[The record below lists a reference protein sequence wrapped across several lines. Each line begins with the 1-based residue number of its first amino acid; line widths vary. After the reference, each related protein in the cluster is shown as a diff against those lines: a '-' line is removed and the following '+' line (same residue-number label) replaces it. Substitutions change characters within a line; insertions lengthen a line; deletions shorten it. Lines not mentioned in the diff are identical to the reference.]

1 MQLAAIMPLILRQGG
16 TTMRNSLMTNGSS
29 PKHTSVP
36 NTLVPFIEK
45 YALDEGVTETPWP
58 GLVVGRSD
66 KPVPR
71 FPLLYS
77 PSLCIV
83 AQGRKHVYLA
93 DDHISYDPLH
103 YLVVTLPMPLEAEIV
118 EASAKQP
125 FLSLAL
131 EIDVSMVGKLLL
143 EMAEEELQ
151 PETMINPTQA
161 IYASPMTAD
170 LLEAVLRL
178 FRALENP
185 IDRRILGPGA
195 VTEILYHILR
205 GEQGSFLRAL
215 ALRDGG
221 SHRIAQIVRFLQEN
235 YNQSLDISSIA
246 GFAGMGNSTLH
257 HAFEK
262 IVGQSP
268 IQYLKKIRLHQ
279 ARLMI
284 VSNGLG
290 ASEAAY
296 NVGYNNPSQF
306 SREFKRQFGLPPSR
320 AAEIL

>member
-1 MQLAAIMPLILRQGG
+1 
-16 TTMRNSLMTNGSS
+16 MRNGSTTNGSS
-29 PKHTSVP
+29 PTYTSVG
-36 NTLVPFIEK
+36 NALVPLIEK
-45 YALDEGVTETPWP
+45 YALEEGVTETEWP
-58 GLVVGRSD
+58 GLVLGRSSQ
-66 KPVPR
+66 PVPR
-71 FPLLYS
+71 FPLLYV
-77 PSLCIV
+77 PSICVV
-83 AQGRKHVYLA
+83 AQGSKHVYVA
-93 DDHISYDPLH
+93 DDHIIYDPLH
-103 YLVVTLPMPLEAEIV
+103 YLVVALPMPLEAEIV
-118 EASAKQP
+118 VASAKEP

-143 EMAEEELQ
+143 EMAEEEHR
-151 PETMINPTQA
+151 PEAKINPTQA
-161 IYASPMTAD
+161 IYASPMNDD
-170 LLEAVLRL
+170 LLDAIVRL
-178 FRALENP
+178 LRALETP
-185 IDRRILGPGA
+185 VDRRILGPGA
-195 VTEILYHILR
+195 VKEILYHILR

-215 ALRDGG
+215 ALSDSG

-246 GFAGMGNSTLH
+246 RFAGMSNSTLH
-257 HAFEK
+257 HVFEK

-279 ARLMI
+279 ARIMI
-284 VSNGLG
+284 VSNGLI

>member
-1 MQLAAIMPLILRQGG
+1 MK
-16 TTMRNSLMTNGSS
+16 NGSTTNVSS
-29 PKHTSVP
+29 PPYTSAQ
-36 NTLVPFIEK
+36 NTLVPLIEK
-45 YALDEGVTETPWP
+45 YALKEGVTETEWP
-58 GLVVGRSD
+58 GLIVGRSSQ
-66 KPVPR
+66 PVPR

-77 PSLCIV
+77 PSICVV
-83 AQGRKHVYLA
+83 AQGRKHVYVT
-93 DDHISYDPLH
+93 DDQIIYDPLH

-118 EASAKQP
+118 EASAKKP

-143 EMAEEELQ
+143 EMAEEERR
-151 PETMINPTQA
+151 PEAKINPTQA
-161 IYASPMTAD
+161 IYVSPMDDD
-170 LLEAVLRL
+170 LLDAVVRL
-178 FRALENP
+178 LRALENP
-185 IDRRILGPGA
+185 VNRRVLGPGA
-195 VTEILYHILR
+195 VKEILFHILR

-215 ALRDGG
+215 ALRDSG

-235 YNQSLDISSIA
+235 YHQSLDISSIA
-246 GFAGMGNSTLH
+246 RFAGMGNSTLH
-257 HAFEK
+257 HVFEK

-284 VSNGLG
+284 VSSGLN

-296 NVGYNNPSQF
+296 KVGYNNTSQF

-320 AAEIL
+320 AGEIL

>member
-1 MQLAAIMPLILRQGG
+1 
-16 TTMRNSLMTNGSS
+16 MRNSSMTNGSS
-29 PKHTSVP
+29 PKHTSVR

-45 YALDEGVTETPWP
+45 YALDEGVTETAWP
-58 GLVVGRSD
+58 GLVVGRSN

-83 AQGRKHVYLA
+83 AQGRKHVYVG
-93 DDHISYDPLH
+93 DDQIIYDPLH
-103 YLVVTLPMPLEAEIV
+103 YLVVALPMPLEAEIV
-118 EASAKQP
+118 VASAKEP
-125 FLSLAL
+125 FLALAL

-143 EMAEEELQ
+143 EMAEEEIQ
-151 PETMINPTQA
+151 PETMINTTQA
-161 IYASPMTAD
+161 IYASPMTDD

-178 FRALENP
+178 FRTLENP
-185 IDRRILGPGA
+185 LDRRILGPGA
-195 VTEILYHILR
+195 VKEILFHILR

-215 ALRDGG
+215 ALRDNG
-221 SHRIAQIVRFLQEN
+221 SHRIARIVRFLQNN

-246 GFAGMGNSTLH
+246 RFAGMGNSTLH

-284 VSNGLG
+284 VSNGLN

-296 NVGYNNPSQF
+296 KVGYNNASQF

>member
-1 MQLAAIMPLILRQGG
+1 MQLAAIIPLILRQGG
-16 TTMRNSLMTNGSS
+16 NTMRNSSMTNGSS
-29 PKHTSVP
+29 PKHTSVR
-36 NTLVPFIEK
+36 NTLVPLIEK
-45 YALDEGVTETPWP
+45 YAVKEGITETEWP
-58 GLVVGRSD
+58 GLVLGRSSQ
-66 KPVPR
+66 PVPR
-71 FPLLYS
+71 FPLLYV
-77 PSLCIV
+77 PCICVV
-83 AQGRKHVYLA
+83 AQGRKHVYVA
-93 DDHISYDPLH
+93 DDPIVYDPLH
-103 YLVVTLPMPLEAEIV
+103 YLVVALPMPLEAEIV
-118 EASAKQP
+118 VASPKEP
-125 FLSLAL
+125 FLALAL

-151 PETMINPTQA
+151 PETMISPTPA
-161 IYASPMTAD
+161 IYASPMNDD
-170 LLEAVLRL
+170 LLEAVVRL
-178 FRALENP
+178 LRALEAP
-185 IDRRILGPGA
+185 ADRRILGPGA
-195 VTEILYHILR
+195 VREILYHILR

-215 ALRDGG
+215 ALRDNG
-221 SHRIAQIVRFLQEN
+221 SHRIARIVRFLQNN

-246 GFAGMGNSTLH
+246 RFAGMGNSTLH

-296 NVGYNNPSQF
+296 KVGYNNPSQF

>member
-1 MQLAAIMPLILRQGG
+1 
-16 TTMRNSLMTNGSS
+16 MRNSSMTNGSS
-29 PKHTSVP
+29 PKQSSMR
-36 NTLVPFIEK
+36 NTLVPLIEK
-45 YALDEGVTETPWP
+45 YALDEGVTETAWP

-118 EASAKQP
+118 EASAKKP

-143 EMAEEELQ
+143 EMAEEEVQ

-161 IYASPMTAD
+161 IYASPMTDD
-170 LLEAVLRL
+170 LLEAVVRL
-178 FRALENP
+178 LRALEAP
-185 IDRRILGPGA
+185 VDRRILGPGA
-195 VTEILYHILR
+195 VKEILYHILR

-215 ALRDGG
+215 ALRDNG
-221 SHRIAQIVRFLQEN
+221 SHRIARIIRFLQNN

-246 GFAGMGNSTLH
+246 RFAGMGNSTLH

-320 AAEIL
+320 AAELL

>member
-1 MQLAAIMPLILRQGG
+1 MK
-16 TTMRNSLMTNGSS
+16 NGSTTNVS
-29 PKHTSVP
+29 SAPYTSAQ
-36 NTLVPFIEK
+36 NTLVPLIEK
-45 YALDEGVTETPWP
+45 YALKEGVTETEWP
-58 GLVVGRSD
+58 GLIVGRSSQ
-66 KPVPR
+66 PVPR

-77 PSLCIV
+77 PSICVV
-83 AQGRKHVYLA
+83 AQGRKHVYVT
-93 DDHISYDPLH
+93 DDQIIYDPLH

-118 EASAKQP
+118 EASAKKP

-143 EMAEEELQ
+143 EMAEEERR
-151 PETMINPTQA
+151 PEAKINPTQA
-161 IYASPMTAD
+161 IYVSPMDDD
-170 LLEAVLRL
+170 LLDAVVRL
-178 FRALENP
+178 LRALENP
-185 IDRRILGPGA
+185 VNRRVLGPGA
-195 VTEILYHILR
+195 VKEILFHILR

-215 ALRDGG
+215 ALRDSG

-235 YNQSLDISSIA
+235 YHQSLDISSIA
-246 GFAGMGNSTLH
+246 RFAGMGNSTLH
-257 HAFEK
+257 HVFEK

-284 VSNGLG
+284 VSSGLN

-296 NVGYNNPSQF
+296 KVGYNNTSQF

-320 AAEIL
+320 AGEIL

>member
-1 MQLAAIMPLILRQGG
+1 
-16 TTMRNSLMTNGSS
+16 MRNSSVANGSS
-29 PKHTSVP
+29 AKHASVP

-45 YALDEGVTETPWP
+45 YALDEGATETAWP
-58 GLVVGRSD
+58 GLVVGRSN

-118 EASAKQP
+118 EASAKKP
-125 FLSLAL
+125 FLALAL

-143 EMAEEELQ
+143 EMAEEELRL
-151 PETMINPTQA
+151 ETMRNPTQA
-161 IYASPMTAD
+161 IYASPMDDD
-170 LLEAVLRL
+170 LLEAVIRL

-185 IDRRILGPGA
+185 LDRRILGPGA
-195 VTEILYHILR
+195 VKEILYHTLR
-205 GEQGSFLRAL
+205 GEQGSFLRTL
-215 ALRDGG
+215 ALRD
-221 SHRIAQIVRFLQEN
+221 SSAYRTSQIVRFLQEN
-235 YNQSLDISSIA
+235 YSQSLDISSIA
-246 GFAGMGNSTLH
+246 EFAGMGNSTLH
-257 HAFEK
+257 HVFDK

-284 VSNGLG
+284 VSNGLN

-296 NVGYNNPSQF
+296 KVGYNNASQF